1 MKKLATN
8 RKLGRTTDIRMAMLR
23 TLTTDLILHGKVET
37 TLPRAKEVKAMADS
51 IISLAIKE
59 KDNFEMVDVK
69 VVKAKLDSKGNKET
83 ELVKSKN
90 GKEYLKVVKE
100 TTTEKRQKDMPS
112 RLNARRKMM
121 KTLNKVK
128 DEKGNNIDLPSKLF
142 NEIAPKYAGKNVG
155 GYTRIVKAGP
165 RRGDGAEV
173 AILQLI

>member
-1 MKKLATN
+1 MAIN
-8 RKLGRTTDIRMAMLR
+8 RKLGRTTDIRMAMLKN
-23 TLTTDLILHGKVET
+23 LTTDLLVYGKVET
-37 TLPRAKEVKAMADS
+37 TLPRAKEVKAIVDS
-51 IISLAIKE
+51 LISLAIKE
-59 KDNFEMVDVK
+59 KDNFEEVDQK
-69 VVKAKLDSKGNKET
+69 VIKAKLDSKGNKVT

-100 TTTEKRQKDMPS
+100 ETIEKRQKDMPT
-112 RLNARRKMM
+112 RLNARRKIMR
-121 KTLNKVK
+121 KTNKVI
-128 DEKGNNIDLPSKLF
+128 DSEGNKIDVPAKLF

>member
-1 MKKLATN
+1 MATN

-23 TLTTDLILHGKVET
+23 NLTTDLLVHGKIET
-37 TLPRAKEVKAMADS
+37 TLPRAKEVKSIADS

-59 KDNFEMVDVK
+59 KDNFEEVEQK
-69 VVKAKLDSKGNKET
+69 VVKAKLDSKGNKVT

-100 TTTEKRQKDMPS
+100 ETTEKRQKDMPS
-112 RLNARRKMM
+112 RLNARRKIMR
-121 KTLNKVK
+121 KVNKVK
-128 DEKGNNIDLPSKLF
+128 DVDGKSIDVPAMLF

-173 AILQLI
+173 AILQLV

>member
-1 MKKLATN
+1 MAGN
-8 RKLGRTTDIRMAMLR
+8 RKLGKTTDIRLAMLK
-23 TLTTDLILHGKVET
+23 TQVTDLILHGKIET
-37 TLPRAKEVKAMADS
+37 TEARAKEVKAIADS
-51 IISLAIKE
+51 LISLAIKE

-69 VVKAKLDSKGNKET
+69 VSKAKLDSKGNKVT

-90 GKEYLKVVKE
+90 GNEYLKVVKE
-100 TTTEKRQKDMPS
+100 ETTEKRQKDMPS

-121 KTLNKVK
+121 KKINKVK
-128 DEKGNNIDLPSKLF
+128 DSEGNNVDLTSKLF

>member
-1 MKKLATN
+1 MATN

-23 TLTTDLILHGKVET
+23 NLTTDLLVHGKIET
-37 TLPRAKEVKAMADS
+37 TLPRAKEVKSIADS

-59 KDNFEMVDVK
+59 KDNFEEVDQK
-69 VVKAKLDSKGNKET
+69 VVKAKLDSKGNKVT

-100 TTTEKRQKDMPS
+100 ETTEKRQKDMPS
-112 RLNARRKMM
+112 RLNARRKIMR
-121 KTLNKVK
+121 KVNKVK
-128 DEKGNNIDLPSKLF
+128 DVDGKTIDVPAMLF

>member
-1 MKKLATN
+1 MATN

-23 TLTTDLILHGKVET
+23 NLTTDLLVHGKIET
-37 TLPRAKEVKAMADS
+37 TLPRAKEVKSIADS

-59 KDNFEMVDVK
+59 KDNFEEVDQK
-69 VVKAKLDSKGNKET
+69 VVKAKLDSKGNKVT

-100 TTTEKRQKDMPS
+100 ETTEKRQKDMPS
-112 RLNARRKMM
+112 RLNARRKIM
-121 KTLNKVK
+121 KKVNKVK
-128 DEKGNNIDLPSKLF
+128 DTDGKVIDVPAMLF